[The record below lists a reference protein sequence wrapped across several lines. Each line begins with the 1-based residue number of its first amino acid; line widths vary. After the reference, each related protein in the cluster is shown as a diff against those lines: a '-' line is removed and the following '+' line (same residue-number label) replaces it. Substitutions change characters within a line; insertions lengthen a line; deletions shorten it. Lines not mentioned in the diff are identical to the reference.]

1 MADIDTAE
9 GNIEE
14 AEFDWGFSFSDTD
27 ESDSAT
33 VVKETTQAVAADL
46 GPISQKLDAI
56 IALIP
61 TEGVTNTSEVD
72 VDLSGLENK
81 LDQIIALEKV
91 DALTAGDMPDL
102 SPLEDKLDVIVGN
115 QAKILAKE
123 TTVNAPEVNVDL
135 SSITDKLDTIETQV
149 NEVRELD
156 FDGDGQ
162 VDFGDINNNLADLL
176 SRQEAAETE
185 LEAKK
190 VEFEEYKTK
199 KLKALEKLIIPLLKN
214 LKSNPDKA
222 YIHWP
227 GRAPVLDAQISK
239 ILSLTR

>member
-61 TEGVTNTSEVD
+61 SEGVTNTSEVD

-102 SPLEDKLDVIVGN
+102 SPLEDKLDLIVGN
-115 QAKILAKE
+115 QAKILAKD

-135 SSITDKLDTIETQV
+135 SSITDKLDSIETQV

-162 VDFGDINNNLADLL
+162 GCFT
-176 SRQEAAETE
+176 R
-185 LEAKK
+185 LEPRYHRLFRR
-190 VEFEEYKTK
+190 FE
-199 KLKALEKLIIPLLKN
+199 
-214 LKSNPDKA
+214 
-222 YIHWP
+222 
-227 GRAPVLDAQISK
+227 
-239 ILSLTR
+239 